1 MAYSR
6 VTRTANGRGAIEY
19 AQGKGKGHNGKENR
33 NEYVGMVNMFD
44 GMDPITQM
52 QKYWMRA
59 GKNHTTQVL
68 RIVQSFSKNEL
79 DSQNRNDILTANEI
93 GMEFA
98 REFYPGRQS
107 IIFTQTDGKS
117 GLVHNHIIV
126 NDVHMQTSK
135 GCKNNQYYWP
145 NITKWTD
152 KVASRYFDLDDGKE
166 HFGLY
171 NKMTQMERVKKDQD
185 KYSWKEDLKERIA
198 KSAFNV
204 TSVDIFFKNLEENGV
219 GIRKGK
225 SKKYGAFYTY
235 ELKDL
240 SNVPEG
246 TKLQNRA
253 LKSRSY
259 KLGKIYTPDDL
270 DDYFKC
276 NLQEQQEAEAK
287 RKKEARR
294 ESEAKRKVEEERKKQ
309 EALEEEQE
317 EQRQEALRKEKVDTR
332 TQRQKDVDD
341 IWQRV
346 QEKMVKEREEEAR
359 RESEEAERREK
370 EQLEKEVEKPAQ
382 IKVEKVIDYSK
393 KINLNANKKEVEEEK
408 RHGEKMRTTM
418 KEEQKRFLGN
428 RVKSGRNSDL
438 IKKQKALMQDALR
451 LQIEDAQD
459 KGIDYGY

>member
-1 MAYSR
+1 
-6 VTRTANGRGAIEY
+6 
-19 AQGKGKGHNGKENR
+19 
-33 NEYVGMVNMFD
+33 
-44 GMDPITQM
+44 
-52 QKYWMRA
+52 
-59 GKNHTTQVL
+59 
-68 RIVQSFSKNEL
+68 
-79 DSQNRNDILTANEI
+79 
-93 GMEFA
+93 
-98 REFYPGRQS
+98 
-107 IIFTQTDGKS
+107 
-117 GLVHNHIIV
+117 
-126 NDVHMQTSK
+126 
-135 GCKNNQYYWP
+135 
-145 NITKWTD
+145 
-152 KVASRYFDLDDGKE
+152 
-166 HFGLY
+166 
-171 NKMTQMERVKKDQD
+171 MERVKKDKD
-185 KYSWKEDLKERIA
+185 TYSWKEDIRERIA

-204 TSVDIFFKNLEENGV
+204 TSVDVFFKNLEENGV

-225 SKKYGAFYTY
+225 SKKYGAYYTY

-246 TKLQNRA
+246 TKLPNRA

-259 KLGKIYTPDDL
+259 KLGKVYSPYELNDF
-270 DDYFKC
+270 FKD

-287 RKKEARR
+287 RKEEEARI

-317 EQRQEALRKEKVDTR
+317 EQRQKALRKEKVDTR

-346 QEKMVKEREEEAR
+346 QEKMAKEREEAR
-359 RESEEAERREK
+359 REAERREK

-393 KINLNANKKEVEEEK
+393 KINLNADKKEVEEEK
-408 RHGEKMRTTM
+408 RHGEKMQSTM

-438 IKKQKALMQDALR
+438 IKKQEALMQDALR